1 VFFFHCAKNLNKPSD
16 TKNITRNFIT
26 MNKIIFVFLIAVIT
40 SAFNKLNAQ
49 LINLPKTGITENEAG
64 LGIKEALGN
73 GVTRAVGFLNK
84 KDGFFGNE
92 LYKILLPPE
101 ILKAEK
107 KLRAM
112 GLGKLFDDAVLQIN
126 RGAEEAVG
134 SAAPIFGNAIKQM
147 TLQDALKIVSGPE
160 NSATNYFRS
169 KTDTA
174 LTTAFSPVV
183 KQSLEK
189 TGATR
194 HYTDLVN
201 AYNKIPLI
209 KKINPDLSAYV
220 VERTLY
226 ALYDQIG
233 KEEAEIRKNPVKRS
247 SDLLQKVFG
256 GGSN

>member
-1 VFFFHCAKNLNKPSD
+1 
-16 TKNITRNFIT
+16 
-26 MNKIIFVFLIAVIT
+26 MNKIIFVFLIAVFT
-40 SAFNKLNAQ
+40 NTVNNLSAQ
-49 LINLPKTGITENEAG
+49 LINLPKTGVSENEAG

-101 ILKAEK
+101 IIKAEK

-126 RGAEEAVG
+126 RGAEDAVG
-134 SAAPIFGNAIKQM
+134 FAAPIFGNAIRQM
-147 TLQDALKIVSGPE
+147 TLPDALRIIQGPD

-169 KTDTA
+169 KTDSS
-174 LTTAFSPVV
+174 LNSAFTPVV

-194 HYTDLVN
+194 YYFDLVQG
-201 AYNKIPLI
+201 YNKIPLV
-209 KKINPDLSAYV
+209 KKMNPDLSGYV
-220 VERTLY
+220 VEKTMN
-226 ALYDQIG
+226 ALFDQVG
-233 KEEAEIRKNPVKRS
+233 KEEAEIRRNPAKRG

-256 GGSN
+256 AKN